1 MASVVEAQSVAIT
14 SHVYGKLED
23 SLDPLGQVPKPTGQQ
38 PCLKHCPPPV
48 EAFTG
53 RQDVLGQ
60 MRDFFFDGSRKRHV
74 FVLHGLG
81 GAGKTQIALKFVE
94 ICQDMIVPRSPRFP
108 ILASVFL
115 DLYSCFVQVFE
126 RLFH

>member
-1 MASVVEAQSVAIT
+1 M
-14 SHVYGKLED
+14 
-23 SLDPLGQVPKPTGQQ
+23 
-38 PCLKHCPPPV
+38 

-60 MRDFFFDGSRKRHV
+60 MRDFFFDGSQKRHV

-94 ICQDMIVPRSPRFP
+94 ICQDMIAPRSPRFP
-108 ILASVFL
+108 IFASVFM
-115 DLYSCFVQVFE
+115 DLYSGFVQLFE
-126 RLFH
+126 RLFR